1 MITSTVLFAPERIF
15 IDSTSISRA
24 SVLHQIS
31 ELMAVSDENLSVEN
45 LFEAYW
51 HRESLGSTAI
61 GSGVAIP
68 HICCNKISTPRAC
81 LLKLAHPVDFDAQDK
96 QPAFLVIGLLVPSEQ
111 PQLHLKILSD
121 LVKLLKQPEFLEA
134 CEQAETTEELFA
146 CLQGETTLEGVV

>member
-1 MITSTVLFAPERIF
+1 MITPTELFAPERVL
-15 IDSTSISRA
+15 IDGTSISRA

-31 ELMAVSDENLSVEN
+31 ELMAASDENLSVEN

-68 HICCNKISTPRAC
+68 HICCNKVSTPRAC
-81 LLKLAHPVDFDAQDK
+81 LLKLEHPVDFDAQDK
-96 QPAFLVIGLLVPSEQ
+96 QPASLIIGLLVPSEQ

-134 CEQAETTEELFA
+134 CEHAQTTEELFA
-146 CLQGETTLEGVV
+146 CLIEETSLEELV

>member
-1 MITSTVLFAPERIF
+1 MITSTELFAPERIF
-15 IDSTSISRA
+15 IDNTSISRA
-24 SVLHQIS
+24 SVLHHIS
-31 ELMAVSDENLSVEN
+31 ELMAASDANLSVEN

-68 HICCNKISTPRAC
+68 HICCSKVSTPRAC

-96 QPAFLVIGLLVPSEQ
+96 QPAFLVIGLLVPGEQ

-121 LVKLLKQPEFLEA
+121 LVTLLKQPEFLEA
-134 CEQAETTEELFA
+134 CEQADTPEELFA
-146 CLQGETTLEGVV
+146 CLLGEISLEEAV